1 MVVDNGFKLL
11 AKRKIEDE
19 NDPTGDSYSVL
30 ESLPLMKLRTW
41 SPILMREV

>member
-30 ESLPLMKLRTW
+30 ESSSSDET
-41 SPILMREV
+41 SDFGVQF